1 MENTP
6 KEENNELDSLENPG
20 TVVEN
25 TTSSEGNGNSEK
37 KPEKTKQSFG
47 KKTQGLISHLNI
59 YLLMFILILV
69 ITGVIIFVGIQRNK
83 KVDTASTIDNQ
94 PLSEEVI
101 KQLQSSATKIG
112 DPKQTL
118 SIESNAI
125 FTGKVLFRDSIDVAG
140 TIKVGGAMS
149 LPGLTVSGEA
159 NFDQIQANK
168 LSVAGDTNIQ
178 GQLTVQKNLTV
189 SGGASFG
196 GGISAP
202 VVSTQSLQ
210 INGDLQFSR
219 HLDAGG
225 GTPGKS
231 NGNALGG
238 GGTASISGSD
248 SAGTVNINIGGGPSA
263 GCFVSISFTNAFN
276 STPHVVVSP
285 VGGGAGGL
293 AYYVD
298 RSSTGFSICSVNAA
312 APGSSFAFDYIA
324 ME

>member
-1 MENTP
+1 M
-6 KEENNELDSLENPG
+6 EENKPEDEKIEENSLEEPD
-20 TVVEN
+20 VVVSGGSVN
-25 TTSSEGNGNSEK
+25 DSKSDT
-37 KPEKTKQSFG
+37 KTKQGFG
-47 KKTQGLISHLNI
+47 KKIQGIISHLNI
-59 YLLMFILILV
+59 YFLLFILILV
-69 ITGVIIFVGIQRNK
+69 LTGLIVFVGVQKNK
-83 KVDTASTIDNQ
+83 KVDSPASIDSQ
-94 PLSEEVI
+94 PLTQEVI
-101 KQLQSSATKIG
+101 DQLQSSATKIG

-140 TIKVGGAMS
+140 TIKVGGSMS
-149 LPGLTVSGEA
+149 LAGLTVSGEA

-168 LSVAGDTNIQ
+168 LSVSGDVGIQ

-189 SGGASFG
+189 SGGGSFG

-225 GTPGKS
+225 GTPSKT
-231 NGNALGG
+231 NGGALGA

-248 SAGTVNINIGGGPSA
+248 SAGTVNINIGGSPAA
-263 GCFVSISFTNAFN
+263 GCFVSVTFVNPFN
-276 STPHVVVSP
+276 STPHMAISP

-293 AYYVD
+293 NYYID
-298 RSSTGFSICSVNAA
+298 RSSSGFSICSVNAA
-312 APGSSFAFDYIA
+312 GPGTSFAFDYVV

>member
-1 MENTP
+1 MDNDTKDQE
-6 KEENNELDSLENPG
+6 NELNSLETPD

-25 TTSSEGNGNSEK
+25 SPESVKKDDGEK
-37 KPEKTKQSFG
+37 KPDKPKQGFG
-47 KKTQGLISHLNI
+47 KKIQGIVSHLNI
-59 YLLMFILILV
+59 YLLLFILILV
-69 ITGVIIFVGIQRNK
+69 ITGVIVFVGIQNNK
-83 KVDTASTIDNQ
+83 KAETPANIDSQ
-94 PLSEEVI
+94 PLSEEAI
-101 KQLQSSATKIG
+101 KQLQGSATKIG

-149 LPGLTVSGEA
+149 LSGLTVSGEA

-168 LSVAGDTNIQ
+168 LSVSGDVNVQ

-248 SAGTVNINIGGGPSA
+248 TAGTVNINIGGGPSA
-263 GCFVSISFTNAFN
+263 GCFVTISFVNAFN

-293 AYYVD
+293 SYYID
-298 RSSTGFSICSVNAA
+298 RSASGFSICSVNAA
-312 APGSSFAFDYIA
+312 APGSSFSFDYIA
-324 ME
+324 IE